1 MDSKN
6 FGNKSRY
13 LVFLSLIKKSLKV
26 HFSPSLLPYCICK
39 LSSAS
44 NLGLP
49 HLFYS
54 IYCKCMPS
62 VLATFYAKLYLYKFT
77 ILFVSCHSF
86 NSDISSS
93 ICSCTQLQYQV
104 SSCAL
109 LFFFPPGLS
118 KYHLINMFYESHHLI
133 APFIELNSPIPNA
146 ISAFSLYVIF
156 VDGPFSRIDPW
167 TEVIGPVPK
176 PIWIRMYGYGYLH
189 GQWIH

>member
-13 LVFLSLIKKSLKV
+13 LVFLSLIMKSLEV
-26 HFSPSLLPYCICK
+26 HFSPSLLTYCICK

-54 IYCKCMPS
+54 ISCKCIPS

-93 ICSCTQLQYQV
+93 VCSCTPNSNIKFPHV
-104 SSCAL
+104 HCSS
-109 LFFFPPGLS
+109 S
-118 KYHLINMFYESHHLI
+118 HLD
-133 APFIELNSPIPNA
+133 SP
-146 ISAFSLYVIF
+146 STTSLTCFMRATI
-156 VDGPFSRIDPW
+156 
-167 TEVIGPVPK
+167 
-176 PIWIRMYGYGYLH
+176 
-189 GQWIH
+189 